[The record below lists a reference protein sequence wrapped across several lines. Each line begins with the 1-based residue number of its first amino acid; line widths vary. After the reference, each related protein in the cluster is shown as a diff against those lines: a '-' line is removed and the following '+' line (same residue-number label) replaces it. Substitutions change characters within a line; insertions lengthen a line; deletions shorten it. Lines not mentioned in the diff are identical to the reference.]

1 MAGGHAGVMED
12 KMTYQVFRKSHKGKS
27 QEEISSLWKIY
38 KESPSNEVKRDEVE
52 QKMLNN
58 LNVKSTRTYAL
69 RKFIY

>member
-1 MAGGHAGVMED
+1 MED
-12 KMTYQVFRKSHKGKS
+12 KMTYPEFRKSHQGKS
-27 QEEISSLWKIY
+27 QDEISSLWKIY
-38 KESPSNEVKRDEVE
+38 KESNEVKRDEVE